1 MPSPNGYDIEN
12 NKRDACEKLVLRP

>member
-1 MPSPNGYDIEN
+1 MPSPNGYDIVN